1 MNLKMLAVSWS
12 PLKGLGASS
21 FQSLPGT
28 CLGRMLE
35 SLIPE
40 GPPPTKCRIATELN
54 FQITSI
60 SKYSCFLTW
69 KMYLTFRFS

>member
-1 MNLKMLAVSWS
+1 MDELKNACCFLV

-40 GPPPTKCRIATELN
+40 GPPLQNAG
-54 FQITSI
+54 
-60 SKYSCFLTW
+60 
-69 KMYLTFRFS
+69 